1 MFATTSD
8 SLQRYAAESAAA
20 EPGFAIRR
28 GVNGL
33 YELSIGGRFY
43 PGWGGSLANGLALHR
58 ISIVRGFARKI
69 ETLCWQAGFE
79 LEPAPGGDNPLALDY
94 LELAARP
101 LPARARV
108 PITIDRYEL
117 CTSAGHGGCIE
128 VLVEGPDQ
136 VGFLGALLKRFAF
149 LALFPEE
156 MSVDTRNGRV
166 HDVFWLKSI
175 GRTVPSDEVRSAL
188 SRVMRRLDAGEPG
201 ASGR

>member
-8 SLQRYAAESAAA
+8 SLQRFAAESAAA
-20 EPGFAIRR
+20 DPGFAIRR
-28 GVNGL
+28 GTDGL

-43 PGWGGSLANGLALHR
+43 PGWGGSLANGLALHGV
-58 ISIVRGFARKI
+58 SIVRGFARKV
-69 ETLCWQAGFE
+69 EALCWRAGFE
-79 LEPAPGGDNPLALDY
+79 LEQTPGGDSPLALDY
-94 LELAARP
+94 LELASRP

-108 PITIDRYEL
+108 PITLDRYEL
-117 CTSAGHGGCIE
+117 RTSAGHGGCIE

-156 MSVDTRNGRV
+156 MAVDTRKGRV

-175 GRTVPSDEVRSAL
+175 GRSVPSDEARSAL
-188 SRVMRRLDAGEPG
+188 SRVMRRLDSREPR
-201 ASGR
+201 ASGH